1 MRAAVLGFFGRIW
14 SRLLH
19 LYFRLTRG
27 LTLGVRA
34 VVFSSDG
41 KVLLVRHTYTPGWH
55 FPGGGVEVNETVE
68 GALAKELQQETG
80 LLLVGKPRLQGVYL
94 NSAVGSRDHILTYLC
109 EAEGRLPIL
118 IPNPEIADLR
128 YFGLDELPK
137 DIEKGTALRL
147 REITNGLEPCKNW

>member
-41 KVLLVRHTYTPGWH
+41 KVLLVRHTYTNGWH
-55 FPGGGVEVNETVE
+55 FPGGGVDPGESAEAALARELFEETGLKLVGTPRLISVE
-68 GALAKELQQETG
+68 FNSGTSERDHVLNYFCRTDGVALAKPESL
-80 LLLVGKPRLQGVYL
+80 
-94 NSAVGSRDHILTYLC
+94 
-109 EAEGRLPIL
+109 
-118 IPNPEIADLR
+118 EIAKICYLSTDDKFFNDHRYKSLIQKLRDLKL
-128 YFGLDELPK
+128 FEV
-137 DIEKGTALRL
+137 
-147 REITNGLEPCKNW
+147 